1 MGDRRYNVTNIID
14 ILGYRL
20 FTDCCSPC
28 SPITYSG
35 TFSVSSGTGLF
46 SVYGWT
52 TNPLVE
58 YYILEDSV
66 NPGSYGTQKG
76 SVTSD
81 GSTYTIWEN
90 QRVNE
95 PSIQG
100 TSTFNQY
107 VSVRSSKRTSGT
119 VTLEN
124 HFKAW
129 EALGMDLGSFNYQV
143 IAVEGW
149 GGSGSA
155 QQSVSKSSGGSI
167 STTTTTSA
175 KSGSTGSGSG
185 CAALYGQCGGT
196 GWTGPTCCSSG
207 TCKASGSYYSQCLS

>member
-1 MGDRRYNVTNIID
+1 MVA
-14 ILGYRL
+14 
-20 FTDCCSPC
+20 
-28 SPITYSG
+28 SPITFSG
-35 TFSVSSGTGLF
+35 TFSTSSGTGLL

-58 YYILEDSV
+58 YYIIEDSHS
-66 NPGSYGTQKG
+66 PPSFGSQKG
-76 SVTSD
+76 TVTSD
-81 GSTYTIWEN
+81 GASYTIWEN

-107 VSVRSSKRTSGT
+107 ISVRSSPRTSGT

-124 HFKAW
+124 HFQAW
-129 EALGMDLGSFNYQV
+129 ASHGMNLGSMNYQV

-155 QQSVSKSSGGSI
+155 QQTVGKTSGGSTGGG
-167 STTTTTSA
+167 SPTTTTKPVTTGGGG
-175 KSGSTGSGSG
+175 GSSG
-185 CAALYGQCGGT
+185 CSALYGQCGGI

-207 TCKASGSYYSQCLS
+207 TCKVGNSYYSQCLN